1 MIGGE
6 CVSVYVKGERKTVRD
21 GNGGSLQA
29 RREVRRGGIWQ
40 LFKKERWE
48 PSEKRQRASRERCEG
63 TGEGQ
68 GHGAN

>member
-29 RREVRRGGIWQ
+29 RREVRHGGIWQ
-40 LFKKERWE
+40 LFKKR
-48 PSEKRQRASRERCEG
+48 KMGTFREAPEG
-63 TGEGQ
+63 LQGEV
-68 GHGAN
+68 